1 MLIPLLSSSQTI
13 LKPRVYKT
21 VNTNGDTLVSF
32 LLSDARYILGELKVK
47 ELNDSLINVY
57 EHRIILQDS
66 IILNGSIQITLL
78 EYKVKNNDYIN
89 YNQSLLL
96 DNKDMELYIKEDII
110 VQQNRSIRKSKII
123 KIILIGIITVSPL
136 MIFIGG

>member
-1 MLIPLLSSSQTI
+1 
-13 LKPRVYKT
+13 